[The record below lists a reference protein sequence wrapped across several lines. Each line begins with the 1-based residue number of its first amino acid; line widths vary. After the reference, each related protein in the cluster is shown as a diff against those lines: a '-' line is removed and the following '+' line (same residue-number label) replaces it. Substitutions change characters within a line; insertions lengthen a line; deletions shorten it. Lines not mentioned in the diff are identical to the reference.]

1 MVFLRSPTRIC
12 YQEGPSTTF
21 TMKLLILIACLPT
34 LCFASPAQN
43 AEQWGQWRGP
53 LGNGVA
59 THADPPLT
67 WSEDKNIRWKTA
79 LPGSGNSSP
88 VVWADQIFI
97 TTTIPHGEEQDPPT
111 GYRPGAHDN
120 TLKVRKSRFVVIA
133 IDRKDGKI
141 LWQTT
146 VRDQVPHEG
155 HHLTGTYASASP
167 ITDGKQ
173 VFAFFGSNG
182 LYCMDLKGKILWEK
196 DLGDMHTKHGHGEG
210 SSPALHGETL
220 VVNWDHEGPSFV
232 VAFNKNTGEERW
244 RKERDEPSSWSSPH
258 ILLHEGSPQVVI
270 SAANRIRSYHLEN
283 GKLLWECGGLSHN
296 VVAGPVSEDGILIAG
311 SSYEKQAI
319 LGIKLTGATGDI
331 TGTKQ
336 VAWIKRR
343 DTPYVPSLLL
353 YKGLVYYLRH
363 YQGVMTCLDIK
374 SGEEIYARARFPGIQ
389 DVYSSP
395 VAAKDRIYLTAIDG
409 KTGVLN
415 AGPSPKILA
424 QNHLDDSF
432 SASPA
437 LVGKDLILRGS
448 QSLYCLSEATS
459 PK

>member
-1 MVFLRSPTRIC
+1 M
-12 YQEGPSTTF
+12 
-21 TMKLLILIACLPT
+21 
-34 LCFASPAQN
+34 
-43 AEQWGQWRGP
+43 
-53 LGNGVA
+53 
-59 THADPPLT
+59 
-67 WSEDKNIRWKTA
+67 
-79 LPGSGNSSP
+79 
-88 VVWADQIFI
+88 
-97 TTTIPHGEEQDPPT
+97 
-111 GYRPGAHDN
+111 
-120 TLKVRKSRFVVIA
+120 
-133 IDRKDGKI
+133 
-141 LWQTT
+141 
-146 VRDQVPHEG
+146 
-155 HHLTGTYASASP
+155 
-167 ITDGKQ
+167 
-173 VFAFFGSNG
+173 
-182 LYCMDLKGKILWEK
+182 
-196 DLGDMHTKHGHGEG
+196 
-210 SSPALHGETL
+210 
-220 VVNWDHEGPSFV
+220 
-232 VAFNKNTGEERW
+232 
-244 RKERDEPSSWSSPH
+244 
-258 ILLHEGSPQVVI
+258 
-270 SAANRIRSYHLEN
+270 
-283 GKLLWECGGLSHN
+283 
-296 VVAGPVSEDGILIAG
+296 SEDGILIAG